1 MSRPVGRPPK
11 YKSVEEIEQKIEAY
25 FKSCEGEPL
34 KDRDGTVL
42 TDKYG
47 APIIVGKRPP
57 TVTGLALAL
66 GFASRQ
72 ALLNYQGRKQFN
84 DTITRA
90 KTYVEQYAEER
101 LFDREGVQGAK
112 FSLVNNFKGWSE
124 KPESESDAE
133 LLQKAAELLGGVDSV
148 ISPKQ
153 QEFLQNC
160 NHRWNIKTGAT
171 RSGKTFLDYTVIP
184 KRILKCRG
192 EGLIVLLGNTK
203 GTLERNILEPMRA
216 IWSPALVGQIG
227 SNNTVQIF
235 GKKCHALG
243 ADKISQVS
251 KLQGAA
257 FEYCYGDEITTWH
270 EDVFQMLKS
279 RLSCPNSHFD
289 GTCNPGNPQHWFKKF
304 LDSDADIYRQAYTID
319 DNPFLAPEFVENLK
333 REYAGTVYYNRFILG
348 EWAAAEGVIYQDFA
362 NSVASRDERFVW
374 KGKELPLMAVNIGVD
389 FGGNGSKHAFVAT
402 GILSGYSGVV
412 LLASRR
418 VEPSTPQALEKA
430 FVDFCAAV
438 HLAYRRID
446 HIYCDSAEQVLI
458 RGMQIALQRSELSFA
473 ASRVSNAAKIEINDR
488 IRLVSVL
495 MGAGRFWYLPEAGS
509 ARDALAAALWS
520 TKDPTKDERLDD
532 GSTDIDTLDALEYSI
547 ERDYKRFLKAR
558 GHT

>member
-1 MSRPVGRPPK
+1 M
-11 YKSVEEIEQKIEAY
+11 
-25 FKSCEGEPL
+25 
-34 KDRDGTVL
+34 
-42 TDKYG
+42 
-47 APIIVGKRPP
+47 
-57 TVTGLALAL
+57 
-66 GFASRQ
+66 
-72 ALLNYQGRKQFN
+72 
-84 DTITRA
+84 
-90 KTYVEQYAEER
+90 
-101 LFDREGVQGAK
+101 
-112 FSLVNNFKGWSE
+112 
-124 KPESESDAE
+124 
-133 LLQKAAELLGGVDSV
+133 
-148 ISPKQ
+148 
-153 QEFLQNC
+153 QNC

-438 HLAYRRID
+438 YLVYRRID

-473 ASRVSNAAKIEINDR
+473 ASRVSNAAKTEINDR

-558 GHT
+558 GYT

>member
-1 MSRPVGRPPK
+1 MS
-11 YKSVEEIEQKIEAY
+11 
-25 FKSCEGEPL
+25 F
-34 KDRDGTVL
+34 
-42 TDKYG
+42 
-47 APIIVGKRPP
+47 
-57 TVTGLALAL
+57 
-66 GFASRQ
+66 
-72 ALLNYQGRKQFN
+72 
-84 DTITRA
+84 
-90 KTYVEQYAEER
+90 
-101 LFDREGVQGAK
+101 
-112 FSLVNNFKGWSE
+112 
-124 KPESESDAE
+124 
-133 LLQKAAELLGGVDSV
+133 
-148 ISPKQ
+148 SPKQ

-362 NSVASRDERFVW
+362 NSVASHDERFVW

-402 GILSGYSGVV
+402 GILQGYSGVV

-430 FVDFCAAV
+430 FVDFCALV
-438 HLAYRRID
+438 YLAYRRID

-473 ASRVSNAAKIEINDR
+473 ASRVSNAAKTEINDR

-495 MGAGRFWYLPEAGS
+495 MGAGRFWYLPEATS

-558 GHT
+558 GYT

>member
-1 MSRPVGRPPK
+1 MP
-11 YKSVEEIEQKIEAY
+11 
-25 FKSCEGEPL
+25 F
-34 KDRDGTVL
+34 
-42 TDKYG
+42 
-47 APIIVGKRPP
+47 
-57 TVTGLALAL
+57 
-66 GFASRQ
+66 
-72 ALLNYQGRKQFN
+72 
-84 DTITRA
+84 
-90 KTYVEQYAEER
+90 
-101 LFDREGVQGAK
+101 
-112 FSLVNNFKGWSE
+112 
-124 KPESESDAE
+124 
-133 LLQKAAELLGGVDSV
+133 
-148 ISPKQ
+148 SPKQ

-279 RLSCPNSHFD
+279 RLSCPNSRFD

-304 LDSDADIYRQAYTID
+304 LDSDADIYQQAYTID

-362 NSVASRDERFVW
+362 NSVASHDERFVW
-374 KGKELPLMAVNIGVD
+374 KSKELPLMAVNIGVD

-402 GILSGYSGVV
+402 GILQGYSGVV

-430 FVDFCAAV
+430 FVDFCASV
-438 HLAYRRID
+438 YLSYRRID

-473 ASRVSNAAKIEINDR
+473 ASKVANAAKIEINDR

-495 MGAGRFWYLPEAGS
+495 MGAGRFWYLPEATS

-532 GSTDIDTLDALEYSI
+532 GSTDIDTLDALEYSV

-558 GHT
+558 GYT

>member
-1 MSRPVGRPPK
+1 M
-11 YKSVEEIEQKIEAY
+11 
-25 FKSCEGEPL
+25 
-34 KDRDGTVL
+34 
-42 TDKYG
+42 
-47 APIIVGKRPP
+47 
-57 TVTGLALAL
+57 
-66 GFASRQ
+66 
-72 ALLNYQGRKQFN
+72 
-84 DTITRA
+84 
-90 KTYVEQYAEER
+90 
-101 LFDREGVQGAK
+101 
-112 FSLVNNFKGWSE
+112 
-124 KPESESDAE
+124 
-133 LLQKAAELLGGVDSV
+133 
-148 ISPKQ
+148 
-153 QEFLQNC
+153 QNC

-362 NSVASRDERFVW
+362 NSVASHDERFVW

-402 GILSGYSGVV
+402 GILQGYSGVV

-438 HLAYRRID
+438 YLTYRRID

-473 ASRVSNAAKIEINDR
+473 ASRVSNAAKTEINDR

-495 MGAGRFWYLPEAGS
+495 MGAGRFWYLPDATS

-558 GHT
+558 GYT